1 MVWRLLNFFLTPSQR
16 LERCMSIVTSMTT
29 GVSEREANDALN
41 AYVSIIL
48 SLNPFLLLWKLLD
61 MIRKMERLQCLG
73 ARGWSSC
80 LGLLNQASQLLS
92 VFPNLGV
99 PSLGALKVK
108 VKLLSCVRLFAAPW
122 TVAYE
127 VPPSMEFSRQE
138 YWSGLPF
145 PFWCNFPKSFAYTVC
160 LISKPGL
167 SLSENLASGWSLA
180 THSHVSSETK
190 LLESRNY
197 IGCVSQCTLHVQASA
212 GTFCMY
218 KLHLH
223 QWFFGW
229 LE

>member
-108 VKLLSCVRLFAAPW
+108 VKLLSCVRLFLNTQIALRLLHCYEPLLQMRN
-122 TVAYE
+122 TVFRE
-127 VPPSMEFSRQE
+127 VKWVPAGP
-138 YWSGLPF
+138 YGHLGVLTYLYICGLKI
-145 PFWCNFPKSFAYTVC
+145 C
-160 LISKPGL
+160 GL
-167 SLSENLASGWSLA
+167 HLSENCL
-180 THSHVSSETK
+180 
-190 LLESRNY
+190 
-197 IGCVSQCTLHVQASA
+197 I
-212 GTFCMY
+212 
-218 KLHLH
+218 
-223 QWFFGW
+223 W
-229 LE
+229 LC